1 MKGVQSVAINLEA
14 SQFLSGWRPDSGNLF
29 LPALSDSRV
38 GEDVAVRV
46 GIYGQSIRATL
57 YGKVSLVRRMG
68 RPALPPGV
76 EIALDR
82 TSLAAA
88 GFLALAARGEAVNFR
103 ERSPR
108 FAADRALAVEHA
120 GATVQTTTLNVS
132 EGGCA
137 LRWPAQLPLVGD
149 LVTVRLGRGMFAPT
163 ARAVVCWNQPG
174 GTVERSVGLRIL
186 PAGRAGRAWKALVSE
201 VAHSGARSA

>member
-1 MKGVQSVAINLEA
+1 MQSVSLNLEA
-14 SQFLSGWRPDSGNLF
+14 AQFLAGWRPENGALF

-57 YGKVSLVRRMG
+57 FGRVALVRRVG

-88 GFLALAARGEAVNFR
+88 GFLALAARGEAVSFR
-103 ERSPR
+103 ERAPR
-108 FAADRALAVEHA
+108 YAAERTLIVEHA
-120 GATVQTTTLNVS
+120 GASFETTTLNLS
-132 EGGCA
+132 EGGCS

-149 LVTVRLGRGMFAPT
+149 VVSVKLGRGVFAPT
-163 ARAVVCWNQPG
+163 ARGVVCWNQPG
-174 GTVERSVGLRIL
+174 GTVERSVGVRVL
-186 PAGRAGRAWKALVSE
+186 PDGRAGRAWKSLVAD
-201 VAHSGARSA
+201 VAKSGARAA

>member
-1 MKGVQSVAINLEA
+1 MQSVSVNLEA
-14 SQFLSGWRPDSGNLF
+14 TQFLAGWRPEAGNLF
-29 LPALSDSRV
+29 LPALSESRV

-57 YGKVSLVRRMG
+57 FGRVALVRRVG

-88 GFLALAARGEAVNFR
+88 GFLALAARGEPVTFR
-103 ERSPR
+103 ERAPR
-108 FAADRALAVEHA
+108 YAVERSLLVEHA
-120 GATVQTTTLNVS
+120 GSTFETTTLNLS
-132 EGGCA
+132 EGGCS

-149 LVTVRLGRGMFAPT
+149 LVSVRLGRGMFAPS
-163 ARAVVCWNQPG
+163 ARGVVCWNQPG
-174 GTVERSVGLRIL
+174 GSVERSVGVRVL
-186 PAGRAGRAWKALVSE
+186 PEGRAGRAWRTLVAE
-201 VAHSGARSA
+201 VARSGARAA